1 MVKPFQFA
9 ALPLIFFGPGTISGL
24 PGHVRR
30 YGKSVLLI
38 TGKSS
43 FTESEKGRRILSLL
57 KQEGLD
63 FDVYSV
69 PGEPSPEIIDLAIE
83 RYSDKKHSVITA
95 IGGGSVLDAGKAI
108 SAMMPM
114 KAPVKDYLE
123 GVGSKE
129 HTGIKIPFI
138 AVPTTSGTGS
148 ETTKNAVI
156 SSVGKDGFKKSLRH
170 DNFVPDIAIVDPE
183 LTLSCPPGLTAASGM
198 DCFTQLVE
206 AYLSDKSNDFTDVLA
221 LRAIARLATSL
232 KIAFEDGTDI
242 EARTAMSFA
251 ALTSGIC
258 LANAGL
264 GAVHGFA
271 SSIGAMYNIPHGVVC
286 GTLMAP
292 ANEINVAEL
301 RRTGSSLTALAKYAT
316 LGKIFNLDVSKSDEY
331 LTDYFIDVLY
341 RLTDDLKLPGLGK
354 YGVKKSDIDRIVE
367 MTGNKNNPVKLVPD
381 ELKKIILKR
390 I

>member
-9 ALPLIFFGPGTISGL
+9 ALPSIFFGPGTISAI
-24 PGHVRR
+24 PGHIRR

-43 FTESEKGRRILSLL
+43 FTMSDKGRSILSLL

-63 FDVYSV
+63 IDLYPV
-69 PGEPSPEIIDLAIE
+69 PGEPSPEIVDGAIE
-83 RYSDKKHSVITA
+83 RYSDKKHTVIAA

-108 SAMMPM
+108 SAMMPVR
-114 KAPVKDYLE
+114 AAVKDYLE

-129 HTGIKIPFI
+129 HPGNKIPFI

-148 ETTKNAVI
+148 EATKNAVL

-170 DNFVPDIAIVDPE
+170 DNFVPDIAVIDPE

-221 LRAIARLATSL
+221 LRAIARLASSL

-242 EARTAMSFA
+242 EARTALSFA

-292 ANEINVAEL
+292 ANEINVREL
-301 RRTGSSLTALAKYAT
+301 RRSGSNLAALAKYAT
-316 LGKIFNLDVSKSDEY
+316 LGKIFNLDISKSDEY
-331 LTDYFIDVLY
+331 FADFFIDVLY
-341 RLTDDLKLPGLGK
+341 RLTDDLKLPGLRKFGM
-354 YGVKKSDIDRIVE
+354 KKSDVDKIAE
-367 MTGNKNNPVKLVPD
+367 MTENKNNPVKLSP
-381 ELKKIILKR
+381 ENLKEILLKR